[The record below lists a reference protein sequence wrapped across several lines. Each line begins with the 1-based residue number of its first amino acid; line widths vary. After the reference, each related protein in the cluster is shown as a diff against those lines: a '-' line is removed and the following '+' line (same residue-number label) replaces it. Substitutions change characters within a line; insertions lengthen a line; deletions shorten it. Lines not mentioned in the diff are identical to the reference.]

1 MAIRL
6 TKEMWLQIR
15 REYEAGATAHELAER
30 YGVVQP
36 RSIHARAS
44 REHWRDVHPNPIRI
58 TADLNLTSSQVT
70 ADRAQAEGITLDAA
84 ARLEAIG
91 RNAVV
96 ASNRASA
103 TLIGKMMSEALH
115 MASLA
120 SKDGNHSLAQS
131 AQLLIA
137 AAKEASIALKSK
149 INTDRIAYDIAG
161 NAKSAA
167 AEAA

>member
-6 TKEMWLQIR
+6 TKETWDLIR
-15 REYEAGATAHELAER
+15 AEYIAGATAQQLVDRHAFGLCAK
-30 YGVVQP
+30 
-36 RSIHARAS
+36 SIHKRAH
-44 REHWRDVHPNPIRI
+44 RENWRAGAGAPM
-58 TADLNLTSSQVT
+58 SSQVA

-137 AAKEASIALKSK
+137 AAKEASVALKSK

-161 NAKSAA
+161 SEKSTPVVTA
-167 AEAA
+167 